1 MCAQV
6 ATARDELQ
14 LLVDARDETMRLAKI
29 ELISRD
35 ALYRI
40 KHKGLL
46 RGWTTWAATH
56 RQHEEDQRRARI
68 FREAQQRWMK
78 PGLAV
83 PFIHWRT
90 RWQATIKRLRAADHM
105 TDEEK
110 HELLEATTRAAV
122 EEAMTL
128 RLQVCARALLE
139 LCAPSCS
146 YRARSCP
153 PRAHVLRGLP
163 PGCRARV
170 HLIVRALSDAELVC
184 CALLRVTLCYLHLLS
199 SPSTYDLCPPIPPEY
214 SFARAV
220 RI

>member
-29 ELISRD
+29 ELIFRD

-56 RQHEEDQRRARI
+56 REHKEDQRRARI

-90 RWQATIKRLRAADHM
+90 RWQATIKGLRAAEHV

-110 HELLEATTRAAV
+110 LELQEATARAAV
-122 EEAMTL
+122 EEAMAL
-128 RLQVCARALLE
+128 RLQVCARPQLE
-139 LCAPSCS
+139 ASSSVPRRAPIVPPGHTSCGL
-146 YRARSCP
+146 
-153 PRAHVLRGLP
+153 PRAAEYAERTSLTHF
-163 PGCRARV
+163 CV
-170 HLIVRALSDAELVC
+170 HI
-184 CALLRVTLCYLHLLS
+184 
-199 SPSTYDLCPPIPPEY
+199 
-214 SFARAV
+214 
-220 RI
+220 

>member
-29 ELISRD
+29 ELIFRD

-56 RQHEEDQRRARI
+56 RQHKADQRRARI

-128 RLQVCARALLE
+128 RLQVCARALCPVVL
-139 LCAPSCS
+139 L
-146 YRARSCP
+146 SCP
-153 PRAHVLRGLP
+153 VVPPPGTRPARAASGLP
-163 PGCRARV
+163 GTCA
-170 HLIVRALSDAELVC
+170 SDCPRPLC
-184 CALLRVTLCYLHLLS
+184 TLMLS
-199 SPSTYDLCPPIPPEY
+199 SY
-214 SFARAV
+214 AV
-220 RI
+220 LFCA

>member
-1 MCAQV
+1 
-6 ATARDELQ
+6 
-14 LLVDARDETMRLAKI
+14 MRLAKI
-29 ELISRD
+29 ELIFRD

-56 RQHEEDQRRARI
+56 REHKEDQRRARI

-90 RWQATIKRLRAADHM
+90 RWQATITGLRAAEHV

-110 HELLEATTRAAV
+110 LELQEATARAAV

-128 RLQVCARALLE
+128 RLQVCARAQLE
-139 LCAPSCS
+139 ASSSVPRRAPIVPPGHTSCGLCLGLQNMQSARPSHTSVCTS
-146 YRARSCP
+146 DC
-153 PRAHVLRGLP
+153 PRAL
-163 PGCRARV
+163 
-170 HLIVRALSDAELVC
+170 
-184 CALLRVTLCYLHLLS
+184 
-199 SPSTYDLCPPIPPEY
+199 
-214 SFARAV
+214 
-220 RI
+220 

>member
-1 MCAQV
+1 
-6 ATARDELQ
+6 
-14 LLVDARDETMRLAKI
+14 MRLAKI
-29 ELISRD
+29 ELIFRD

-56 RQHEEDQRRARI
+56 RQHKADQRRARI

-110 HELLEATTRAAV
+110 LELLEATTRAAV

-128 RLQVCARALLE
+128 RLQVCARAQLE
-139 LCAPSCS
+139 ASSSVPRRAPIVPPGHTSCGL
-146 YRARSCP
+146 
-153 PRAHVLRGLP
+153 PRAAEYAERTSLTHF
-163 PGCRARV
+163 CV
-170 HLIVRALSDAELVC
+170 HI
-184 CALLRVTLCYLHLLS
+184 
-199 SPSTYDLCPPIPPEY
+199 
-214 SFARAV
+214 
-220 RI
+220 

>member
-1 MCAQV
+1 
-6 ATARDELQ
+6 
-14 LLVDARDETMRLAKI
+14 MRLAKI
-29 ELISRD
+29 ELIFRD

-56 RQHEEDQRRARI
+56 REHKEDQRRARI

-128 RLQVCARALLE
+128 RLQVCARAQLE
-139 LCAPSCS
+139 ASSSVPRRAPIVPPGHTSCGL
-146 YRARSCP
+146 
-153 PRAHVLRGLP
+153 PRAAEYAERTSLTHF
-163 PGCRARV
+163 CV
-170 HLIVRALSDAELVC
+170 HI
-184 CALLRVTLCYLHLLS
+184 
-199 SPSTYDLCPPIPPEY
+199 
-214 SFARAV
+214 
-220 RI
+220 

>member
-1 MCAQV
+1 
-6 ATARDELQ
+6 
-14 LLVDARDETMRLAKI
+14 MRLAKI
-29 ELISRD
+29 ELIFRD

-56 RQHEEDQRRARI
+56 RQHKADQRRARI

-90 RWQATIKRLRAADHM
+90 RWQATIKGLRAAEHV

-110 HELLEATTRAAV
+110 LELQEATARAAV

-153 PRAHVLRGLP
+153 PRAHVLRAAS
-163 PGCRARV
+163 GCRICRAHV
-170 HLIVRALSDAELVC
+170 PHTLLCAHLIVRAPYDAELAC
-184 CALLRVTLCYLHLLS
+184 
-199 SPSTYDLCPPIPPEY
+199 
-214 SFARAV
+214 
-220 RI
+220 

>member
-29 ELISRD
+29 ELIFRD

-56 RQHEEDQRRARI
+56 REHKEDQRRARI

-110 HELLEATTRAAV
+110 LGLLEATTRAAV
-122 EEAMTL
+122 EEAMAL
-128 RLQVCARALLE
+128 RLQVCARALCPVVL
-139 LCAPSCS
+139 L
-146 YRARSCP
+146 SCP
-153 PRAHVLRGLP
+153 VVPPPGTRPARAASGLP
-163 PGCRARV
+163 GTCA
-170 HLIVRALSDAELVC
+170 SD
-184 CALLRVTLCYLHLLS
+184 
-199 SPSTYDLCPPIPPEY
+199 CPRPL
-214 SFARAV
+214 
-220 RI
+220 

>member
-29 ELISRD
+29 ELIFRD

-56 RQHEEDQRRARI
+56 REHKEDQRRARI

-90 RWQATIKRLRAADHM
+90 RWQATIKGLRAAEHV

-110 HELLEATTRAAV
+110 LELQEATARAAV

-128 RLQVCARALLE
+128 RLQVCARAQLE
-139 LCAPSCS
+139 ASSSVPRRAPSVPPGHT
-146 YRARSCP
+146 SCGL
-153 PRAHVLRGLP
+153 PRAAEYAERTSLTHF
-163 PGCRARV
+163 CV
-170 HLIVRALSDAELVC
+170 HI
-184 CALLRVTLCYLHLLS
+184 
-199 SPSTYDLCPPIPPEY
+199 
-214 SFARAV
+214 
-220 RI
+220 